1 MCTCNAQ
8 KKAKE
13 ANDRKNKAEMMKKN
27 AANANKQ
34 LTDSLLEKVPT
45 KELELARAKKIRE
58 VNEEDTL
65 YGYSFSMSERLFED
79 EPPKQDSDIER
90 VKITGRPKRQT
101 KVKPATQVT
110 P

>member
-13 ANDRKNKAEMMKKN
+13 ANEKKKKDEMVKKD
-27 AANANKQ
+27 AVNANKQ
-34 LTDSLLEKVPT
+34 RTDSLLEKIPT
-45 KELELARAKKIRE
+45 KELEVARMKKIRE
-58 VNEEDTL
+58 VDEEDTL

-79 EPPKQDSDIER
+79 DPPKQDSDIER
-90 VKITGRPKRQT
+90 VKITGRPKRQA
-101 KVKPATQVT
+101 KVKPRMQIT